1 MLKKIF
7 PAGAVGMFI
16 LLSAC
21 SVPSYYTEDEKN
33 IPGNIESE
41 WGEKVP
47 LPSFNESSISRAQI
61 NEDEEG
67 KPDEL
72 EIWYS
77 DEEQDE
83 LLPYFQDAGTRH
95 RYEEDYSTRLV
106 YGIYSN
112 DIHIILNYEA
122 GGQMVNKDHDEVISI
137 GGHPVGRDIRSGP
150 MIYTFHANGGTYT
163 ISYSGKAR
171 ADTGAH
177 REQIKAFLQNSG

>member
-1 MLKKIF
+1 MKKII
-7 PAGAVGMFI
+7 PAGAAGMFI

-21 SVPSYYTEDEKN
+21 SVPSYYTEKEKDV
-33 IPGNIESE
+33 PGNIESE

-67 KPDEL
+67 KPEEL

-83 LLPYFQDAGTRH
+83 LLSYFQDAGNRH

-112 DIHIILNYEA
+112 DIHIILDYEA
-122 GGQMVNKDHDEVISI
+122 GDQMVYGAHDEVLSI
-137 GGHPVGRDIRSGP
+137 GGRPVGRDIQSGP
-150 MIYTFHANGGTYT
+150 MIYTFQANGGTYA
-163 ISYSGKAR
+163 ISYSEEAR
-171 ADTGAH
+171 ADTDVH
-177 REQIKAFLQNSG
+177 REQIKAFLQNNG